1 MKYKDGHN
9 CIIQTLL
16 SISPKALMLPDSI
29 PCCLSF
35 GMTHVWS
42 LSYLSEQWMDRKI
55 QTDFD
60 ANIFTDGSKTD
71 LGTGAGVYINCP
83 SNIPFIEDA
92 RDYQILGKTAT

>member
-1 MKYKDGHN
+1 M
-9 CIIQTLL
+9 
-16 SISPKALMLPDSI
+16 
-29 PCCLSF
+29 
-35 GMTHVWS
+35 
-42 LSYLSEQWMDRKI
+42 ERKI